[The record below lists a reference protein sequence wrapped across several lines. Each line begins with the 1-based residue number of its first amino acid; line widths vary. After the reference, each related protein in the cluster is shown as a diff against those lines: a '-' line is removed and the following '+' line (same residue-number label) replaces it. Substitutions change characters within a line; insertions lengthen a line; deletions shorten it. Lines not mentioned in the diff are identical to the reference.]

1 MICSVSFYFIFT
13 QNFVLIRHYMSKG
26 IIFAYKTRFKEEIR
40 FHERLTGR
48 NTGRER
54 KKKTWDKLW
63 NGHEHCKKYLLKG
76 LRLMTNFK
84 EFWI

>member
-54 KKKTWDKLW
+54 KKKRGISCGTVM
-63 NGHEHCKKYLLKG
+63 NIVRSTC
-76 LRLMTNFK
+76 
-84 EFWI
+84 